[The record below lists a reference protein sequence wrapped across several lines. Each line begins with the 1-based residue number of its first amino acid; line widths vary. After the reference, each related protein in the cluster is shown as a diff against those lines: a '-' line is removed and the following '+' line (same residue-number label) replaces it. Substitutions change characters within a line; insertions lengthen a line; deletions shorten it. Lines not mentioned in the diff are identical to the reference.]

1 MTESNESRNMWRINR
16 HGAGTKHRI
25 RKLAHG
31 PLKRLRFFQQT
42 GQCVNSLGLC
52 SYNWLKL
59 RLGGRK
65 ICVVYRIR
73 VWIKGGA
80 NNERA
85 DY

>member
-1 MTESNESRNMWRINR
+1 MTKSNENRNMWRINR
-16 HGAGTKHRI
+16 HGAGTKRRI

-42 GQCVNSLGLC
+42 GQYINSLGLC

-65 ICVVYRIR
+65 NMRSVSYSR
-73 VWIKGGA
+73 VDKVRC
-80 NNERA
+80 EQ
-85 DY
+85 